1 MNPASITVRPILSG
15 EEKQVSDL
23 ILRLFQEFV
32 GHEYSQEGQER
43 FTAYVTP
50 AALRQRSEHDHF
62 MLGAIK
68 DEEIVGAIEIR
79 QARHLSLLFVD
90 QRFQRK
96 GIARR
101 LLEKALTRVHSENP
115 MLACLSVNAS
125 RYAVPAYERLG
136 FCTIAAEEIIHGMI
150 FTPMQLVLNEHSMPA
165 V

>member
-15 EEKQVSDL
+15 EEEQVSGL
-23 ILRLFQEFV
+23 ILRLFHEFV
-32 GHEYSQEGQER
+32 AHEYSQEGQER
-43 FTAYVTP
+43 FSTYVTP

-62 MLGAIK
+62 MLVALKG
-68 DEEIVGAIEIR
+68 EEVIGAIEIR
-79 QARHLSLLFVD
+79 QSRHLSLLFVD

-136 FCTIAAEEIIHGMI
+136 FRTIAAEEIVHGMI
-150 FTPMQLVLNEHSMPA
+150 STPMQLALNEHSMSA